1 MVLSSQDVNTGS
13 EQLSMMGIKFTL
25 QNTLVYNLLGIKI
38 TLAIY
43 EAYLLLKQLEKKIKF
58 IIQTPTPALKKIK

>member
-13 EQLSMMGIKFTL
+13 EQLSMMGISSRYKI
-25 QNTLVYNLLGIKI
+25 YNLLGIKI

-43 EAYLLLKQLEKKIKF
+43 EVYLLLKQLDKKIKF
-58 IIQTPTPALKKIK
+58 IIQTPTPA

>member
-1 MVLSSQDVNTGS
+1 MVLSSQNVNTGS
-13 EQLSMMGIKFTL
+13 EQLSMMGISSRYKI
-25 QNTLVYNLLGIKI
+25 YNLLGIKI

-58 IIQTPTPALKKIK
+58 IIQTPTPA

>member
-13 EQLSMMGIKFTL
+13 EQLSMMCIKFTL
-25 QNTLVYNLLGIKI
+25 HNKIYNLLGIKI

-58 IIQTPTPALKKIK
+58 IIQTPTPA

>member
-1 MVLSSQDVNTGS
+1 M
-13 EQLSMMGIKFTL
+13 
-25 QNTLVYNLLGIKI
+25 I

-58 IIQTPTPALKKIK
+58 IIQTPTPA

>member
-13 EQLSMMGIKFTL
+13 EQLSMIQSSRYKI
-25 QNTLVYNLLGIKI
+25 YNLLGIKI

-58 IIQTPTPALKKIK
+58 IIQTPTPA

>member
-1 MVLSSQDVNTGS
+1 MVLSSQDVNLRV
-13 EQLSMMGIKFTL
+13 LSNCQWWALSSRYKI
-25 QNTLVYNLLGIKI
+25 YNLLGIKI

>member
-1 MVLSSQDVNTGS
+1 MVLSSQDVNKGS
-13 EQLSMMGIKFTL
+13 EQLSMMGISSRYKI
-25 QNTLVYNLLGIKI
+25 YNLLGIKI

-58 IIQTPTPALKKIK
+58 IIQTPTPA